1 MDPYL
6 ATALLGSVL
15 GTTFAGTLLA
25 AQELRL
31 QRACRRGW
39 LVTFG
44 ITGKQADLDAQTA
57 RLEELH
63 AGARGV
69 GNKAS
74 VLPFPGDR
82 KRGA

>member
-1 MDPYL
+1 MDIYL
-6 ATALLGSVL
+6 ATATLGL
-15 GTTFAGTLLA
+15 TMGTGFAGALIA
-25 AQELRL
+25 AQEYRL

-44 ITGKQADLDAQTA
+44 ITGRQVDLDAQTA

-69 GNKAS
+69 GNKAA
-74 VLPFPGDR
+74 VLPFPGSR